1 MLQYPRQLRRH
12 GTDAVDR
19 NAQLAVVDSSRP
31 RRGTR
36 NVKESLLGVERH
48 KNIVA
53 WRRTQTARE
62 VVIARFQRGQ
72 YLPPEYLRALLAL
85 VMQDKM
91 AALAL
96 REVSLDVLL
105 ALRFCQKA
113 LDRGIGTQF
122 ERVLP
127 GGNGMLGTVG
137 SLLCVAQ
144 HGVCIGRVGRGSCPT
159 LTVGQCP
166 RSVPSANQQRRGIS
180 KDGCVFLL
188 EAESAI
194 EIATRLVQIA
204 LFQFQLAG
212 HEVCGCA

>member
-1 MLQYPRQLRRH
+1 MIQYPRQLRRH

-36 NVKESLLGVERH
+36 NVKESLLGVERD
-48 KNIVA
+48 KTIVA
-53 WRRTQTARE
+53 WRRAHTARE
-62 VVIARFQRGQ
+62 VVIVRFQRGQ
-72 YLPPEYLRALLAL
+72 YLLPEYLRALLAL
-85 VMQDKM
+85 VMQDEM

-127 GGNGMLGTVG
+127 GGNRILGTVG

-144 HGVCIGRVGRGSCPT
+144 HGVSIARVGCGSRPPPSP
-159 LTVGQCP
+159 GP
-166 RSVPSANQQRRGIS
+166 FPPSVPQVNP
-180 KDGCVFLL
+180 
-188 EAESAI
+188 
-194 EIATRLVQIA
+194 
-204 LFQFQLAG
+204 
-212 HEVCGCA
+212 H